1 MVETKRGELIMRIRK
16 VLLVMPLL
24 VLGLAAC
31 GGESE
36 GPTAA
41 PATTVKVG
49 RTDLGPVLTD
59 QAGRVLY
66 GFTRDKEKAAACD
79 AGCVAVWPALAGKGT
94 VAGDGAKA
102 ALLGEA
108 PVGDATPQVTYNGW
122 PLYYYVGD
130 AVPGEANGAG
140 VDGEWFP
147 VAPDGS
153 LIRKQS

>member
-1 MVETKRGELIMRIRK
+1 MRIRK
-16 VLLVMPLL
+16 ILLVVPVL

-31 GGESE
+31 GGQAEQ
-36 GPTAA
+36 PAAA

-59 QAGRVLY
+59 QTGRVLY

-79 AGCVAVWPALAGKGT
+79 ASCVAVWPALAGKGAL
-94 VAGDGAKA
+94 AGDGAKA
-102 ALLGEA
+102 ALLGET
-108 PVGDATPQVTYNGW
+108 PVSDATPQVTYNGW

-153 LIRKQS
+153 LVRKES